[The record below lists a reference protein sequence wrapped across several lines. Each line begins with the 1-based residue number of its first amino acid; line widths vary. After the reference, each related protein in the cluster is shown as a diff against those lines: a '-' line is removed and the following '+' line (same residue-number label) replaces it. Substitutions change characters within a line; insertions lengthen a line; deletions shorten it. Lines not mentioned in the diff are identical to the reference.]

1 VKAFCCFPQLLFR
14 CFSADFVCPAFPAR
28 AIFES
33 RLTSF
38 REIRPSVTVSFPACV
53 TSTDEPPLSN
63 GQETR
68 VKNIFVGNLDFNAS
82 EEAVRSLFER
92 HGQVNS
98 ARIMTDRETGR
109 SRGFAFVEM
118 ENEGEADQ
126 AIAALN
132 GYTLDGRALNVNE
145 ARPKPD
151 RGFGGG
157 GGGGGGGRGF
167 GGGGGRPG
175 GGGGRRPG
183 GGGGGGGGGSR
194 REPRW

>member
-1 VKAFCCFPQLLFR
+1 
-14 CFSADFVCPAFPAR
+14 
-28 AIFES
+28 
-33 RLTSF
+33 
-38 REIRPSVTVSFPACV
+38 
-53 TSTDEPPLSN
+53 
-63 GQETR
+63 

-82 EEAVRSLFER
+82 EESVRSLFER
-92 HGQVNS
+92 YGAVNS

-118 ENEGEADQ
+118 ENENEADQ
-126 AIAALN
+126 AIQALN

-151 RGFGGG
+151 RGGFGGG
-157 GGGGGGGRGF
+157 GGGRGGF
-167 GGGGGRPG
+167 GGGGGRPGG

-183 GGGGGGGGGSR
+183 GGGGGGGR

>member
-1 VKAFCCFPQLLFR
+1 M
-14 CFSADFVCPAFPAR
+14 
-28 AIFES
+28 
-33 RLTSF
+33 
-38 REIRPSVTVSFPACV
+38 
-53 TSTDEPPLSN
+53 
-63 GQETR
+63 
-68 VKNIFVGNLDFNAS
+68 KNIFVGNLDFNAT

-92 HGQVNS
+92 YGQVNS
-98 ARIMTDRETGR
+98 ARIMTDRDTGR

-118 ENEGEADQ
+118 ENETEADQ
-126 AIAALN
+126 AISALN

-157 GGGGGGGRGF
+157 PRGGGGGF
-167 GGGGGRPG
+167 GGGRPGG

-183 GGGGGGGGGSR
+183 GGPGGR